1 MSYHWIL
8 IADASRARILSADE
22 LFGDLAVVA
31 ELVHPASRLHSSELM
46 SDAPGRVRTYAGGA
60 GTALDP
66 HSDAAENEH
75 AAFSREV
82 ARALLEG
89 LDAASYQQLVIA
101 APPRFLGYLRD
112 DLSPRVAAKVT
123 VEINHDYTRT
133 PLHELPALLKKN
145 LPG

>member
-8 IADASRARILSADE
+8 IADASRARVLSADE
-22 LFGDLAVVA
+22 LFGDLQVVS
-31 ELVHPASRLHSSELM
+31 ELVHPASRLHTSELM
-46 SDAPGRVRTYAGGA
+46 SDDRGRVRTYGGSA
-60 GTALDP
+60 GTAYEPNSDP
-66 HSDAAENEH
+66 AENEH

-82 ARALLEG
+82 ADALLAG
-89 LDAASYQQLVIA
+89 LDAHSYQQLVIA
-101 APPRFLGYLRD
+101 APPRFLGMLRD

-123 VEINHDYTRT
+123 VEINHDYTKT